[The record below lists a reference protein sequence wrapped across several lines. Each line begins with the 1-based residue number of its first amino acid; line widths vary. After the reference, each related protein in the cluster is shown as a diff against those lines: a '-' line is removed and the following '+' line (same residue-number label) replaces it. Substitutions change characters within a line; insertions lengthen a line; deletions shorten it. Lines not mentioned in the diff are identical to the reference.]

1 MAYSKDVAVLDV
13 GSEKLTVFIGERTV
27 NGTFNVKGMGEAAYE
42 GFKGGEW
49 LDPDGLYDA
58 VERACSAATR
68 GLQGKFKKLY
78 VGVPGEFTAVVTKEV
93 GFAFDKTKKIRD
105 CDLDELFKTGD
116 TYADNPR
123 FTTINCSAIYYIL
136 DGNRRLIE
144 PRGLVSSKL
153 RALLSYVLCER
164 SFTQKFDDIL
174 RKLGFLEVEYISAC
188 WAESMLLFEAEQR
201 DKSAILV
208 DVGFITSNVM
218 LVRGDGLLH
227 LSSFSCG
234 GGNIAADLNMC
245 LDIPYVQAN
254 LIRQKL
260 NLSVLPSEGE
270 QYSLLTRSGE
280 VSYSMLEVNE
290 VARGRVEYIAKAI
303 RKCLDRCEYECPSYL
318 PIYVTG
324 GGLANIRGTREILSS
339 VLDRQVEFIAPADPQ
354 LNSSHLSTTL
364 GILDV
369 ALKSEKK
376 ITFLQK
382 IFGKF

>member
-27 NGTFNVKGMGEAAYE
+27 NGTFNVKSTGEAPYE
-42 GFKGGEW
+42 GFKGGQW
-49 LDPDGLYDA
+49 LDPDGLFDA
-58 VERACSAATR
+58 VEKACAGATR
-68 GLQGKFKKLY
+68 SLGGRFRKLY
-78 VGVPGEFTAVVTKEV
+78 VGVPGEFTTVVTKEV
-93 GFAFDKTKKIRD
+93 GFALEKTRKIRD

-116 TYADNPR
+116 TFGDNSR
-123 FTTINCSAIYYIL
+123 FITINCSAIYYVL

-153 RALLSYVLCER
+153 RALVSYVLAER
-164 SFTQKFDDIL
+164 SFTQCFDDIL
-174 RKLGFLEVEYISAC
+174 KRLGFSEVEYISAC

-201 DKSAILV
+201 DKSALLL
-208 DVGFITSNVM
+208 DVGFISSSLM

-245 LDIPYVQAN
+245 LDIPYTQAKM
-254 LIRQKL
+254 IRQKL
-260 NLSVLPSEGE
+260 NLSILPTEDDK
-270 QYSLLTRSGE
+270 YSLLTRGGE

-290 VARGRVEYIAKAI
+290 VARGRIEYIAQAVQ
-303 RKCLDRCEYECPSYL
+303 KCIEKCEYECPAYL
-318 PIYVTG
+318 PLYVTG

-339 VLDRQVEFIAPADPQ
+339 VLGRPVEFISPAVPQ
-354 LNSSHLSTTL
+354 MSSPHLSTTL

-376 ITFLQK
+376 TTFLQR